1 MYLEVYIGILAA
13 SAIVASLV
21 THIPTTASEKTTAGT
36 IIFLYLVSAL
46 IATFGIM
53 YNILSENELP
63 IFFDKY
69 LAFFTVAFFAA
80 ATAWLTLLANR
91 IIQRSSG

>member
-1 MYLEVYIGILAA
+1 MLTA
-13 SAIVASLV
+13 SAIVASLI
-21 THIPTTASEKTTAGT
+21 TYRPRTTSEKTAMGT
-36 IIFLYLVSAL
+36 IIVLYGISAF

-69 LAFFTVAFFAA
+69 LAFFTAAFFAA
-80 ATAWLTLLANR
+80 ATEWLILWANR
-91 IIQRSSG
+91 HFQDRTG